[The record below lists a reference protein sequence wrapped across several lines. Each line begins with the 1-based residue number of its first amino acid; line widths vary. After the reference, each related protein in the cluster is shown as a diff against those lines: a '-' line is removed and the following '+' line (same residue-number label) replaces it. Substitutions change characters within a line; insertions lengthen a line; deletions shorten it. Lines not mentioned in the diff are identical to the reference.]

1 MHSKKCNIYCGL
13 DIIWKLM
20 FYSILHFRR
29 FKKKKYRP
37 AFVYGVTNDVPGAL
51 IKKKKK
57 KKNLVASKL
66 SKGCGAL

>member
-1 MHSKKCNIYCGL
+1 
-13 DIIWKLM
+13 M

-29 FKKKKYRP
+29 LKKKKKQNRP

-57 KKNLVASKL
+57 KNLVASKL

>member
-1 MHSKKCNIYCGL
+1 
-13 DIIWKLM
+13 M

-29 FKKKKYRP
+29 LKKNRP

-57 KKNLVASKL
+57 KNLVASKL